1 MKLEDLEKL
10 SITNQVRDFYDQH
23 PYPPPVSGLDE
34 YRQIWQDEGRRRAD
48 FHLFWPAKPY
58 REKLQIL
65 VAGCGTSQ
73 AARYAVRYPSAQ
85 IFGVDISTTSIQE
98 TEKLKRQYELNN
110 LELVQLPIEQVEEL
124 DQDFDLII
132 CTGVLHHLSDPQVGL
147 HALSQVLKPEGA
159 LHLMVYATYGRTGI
173 YMLQE
178 YARIAGVGDAKQEIN
193 DFAHT
198 LMSLPR
204 SHPLAPLLAE
214 SPDFRTRAGLAD
226 ALLNPQDSA
235 YTVPEFLDFISSTG
249 LRFRRWLRQAPY
261 LPQCGKFA
269 ETPHFP
275 RLDQLPQQDQFAAM
289 ELLRGTMLR
298 HSAII
303 HHQTDFTDE
312 FLIPTNHPQW
322 QFMIPLRSPG
332 SIIVQDNLPAGADAV
347 IINQQHTFPDLVLPV
362 DKSQL
367 QIFETIDGLST
378 MGEII
383 SSLSYAGN
391 NLRIKS
397 SMRIFFQQLWNYDHV
412 VFDTSGITK

>member
-34 YRQIWQDEGRRRAD
+34 YRQVWQDESRRRAD

-58 REKLQIL
+58 RENLQIL

-73 AARYAVRYPSAQ
+73 AAKYAVRYPSAQ

-98 TEKLKRQYELNN
+98 TEKLKRQYNLNN

-124 DQDFDLII
+124 DKDFDQII
-132 CTGVLHHLSDPQVGL
+132 CTGVLHHLTDPQVGL
-147 HALSQVLKPEGA
+147 HALSQVLKPDGA

-178 YARIAGVGDAKQEIN
+178 YARIAGVGDTQQEIN
-193 DFAHT
+193 DFAYT
-198 LMSLPR
+198 LMSLSR

-235 YTVPEFLDFISSTG
+235 YTVPEFMELISSTG
-249 LRFRRWLRQAPY
+249 LSFRRWLRQAPY
-261 LPQCGKFA
+261 LPQCGKFV

-275 RLDQLPQQDQFAAM
+275 RLDQLPLQDQFAAM

-312 FLIPTNHPQW
+312 FLIPSNHPQW
-322 QFMIPLRSPG
+322 QTMIPLRSPG

-362 DKSQL
+362 DKSRL
-367 QIFETIDGLST
+367 QIFETIDGLRS

-383 SSLSYAGN
+383 SCLSSLGN
-391 NLRIKS
+391 NQRIES
-397 SMRIFFQQLWNYDHV
+397 SIRNFFQQLWNYDHV
-412 VFDTSGITK
+412 VFNTSGSTK